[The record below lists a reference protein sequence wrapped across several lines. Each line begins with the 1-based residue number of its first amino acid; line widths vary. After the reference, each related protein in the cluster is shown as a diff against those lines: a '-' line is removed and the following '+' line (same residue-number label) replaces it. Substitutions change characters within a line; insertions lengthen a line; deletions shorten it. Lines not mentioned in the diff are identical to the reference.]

1 VRGQF
6 RLVNSGQ
13 LGVHPRRA
21 PQIRLASGVA
31 WVEELPVQR
40 LEVLPPHDVAIV
52 EAELGSTVANPG
64 PSGFA
69 ALLHCRQVV
78 ARPALAGDD
87 RAFGGADR
95 LERVRG
101 VVPAR
106 DADDDCHDRL
116 LSIVSTIFD
125 LELN

>member
-1 VRGQF
+1 VRGQL
-6 RLVNSGQ
+6 RLVNGCQ

-21 PQIRLASGVA
+21 SKVGLAGGVA
-31 WVEELPVQR
+31 RVEELTIER

-52 EAELGSTVANPG
+52 EAKLGSTVANPC

-69 ALLHCRQVV
+69 ALFHCRQVV

-87 RAFGGADR
+87 RAVGGADR

-116 LSIVSTIFD
+116 LSVVSTIFD
-125 LELN
+125 LELS

>member
-40 LEVLPPHDVAIV
+40 LEVPPPHHVAVV
-52 EAELGSTVANPG
+52 EAELGGTGPYPG
-64 PSGFA
+64 AGRLA
-69 ALLHCRQVV
+69 ALLHRRQVA
-78 ARPALAGDD
+78 ARPALTGDQ
-87 RAFGGADR
+87 RARGGADR